1 LPGDAFEWQGLPQE
15 DPAMAEQPPLPEDV
29 TPQQFFEQLL
39 PMGFQAQASDG
50 AAPTDFAIQFTL
62 TGAGGGAWHALIHDG
77 HMHVA
82 PGTKEANL
90 AVTLSVDDWRD
101 AALGRNG
108 ATLGIILP
116 ANRPGKPDNSGR
128 AKGLKGT
135 MALELARPDAD
146 PFKVE
151 MQFNSAA
158 APRTLLRLAIADY
171 AGMQDGSQNGQML
184 FMQGKIKVEG
194 DMGFL
199 MQVASLN
206 M

>member
-1 LPGDAFEWQGLPQE
+1 MADQPQVS
-15 DPAMAEQPPLPEDV
+15 EDV

-39 PMGFQAQASDG
+39 PMGFQAQSGGGG
-50 AAPTDFAIQFTL
+50 AAPSEFAIQFTL
-62 TGAGGGAWHALIHDG
+62 TGDGGGAWHAAIRDG
-77 HMHVA
+77 AMHVT
-82 PGTKEANL
+82 PGTQDANL
-90 AVTLSVDDWRD
+90 AVTLGVDDWRD
-101 AALGRNG
+101 AVLSRNG

-116 ANRPGKPDNSGR
+116 ANRPGRPDNSGR
-128 AKGLKGT
+128 AKALKGT
-135 MALELARPDAD
+135 MALELARAAGD

-151 MQFNSAA
+151 MCFNSAP
-158 APRTLLRLAIADY
+158 APRTTLRMAIADY
-171 AGMQDGSQNGQML
+171 AAMQDGSQNGQTL

>member
-1 LPGDAFEWQGLPQE
+1 
-15 DPAMAEQPPLPEDV
+15 MAEQPAVPEDV
-29 TPQQFFEQLL
+29 TPAQFFEQLL
-39 PMGFQAQASDG
+39 PMGFQAQAAG
-50 AAPTDFAIQFTL
+50 GGTTPGEFAINFTL
-62 TGAGGGAWHALIHDG
+62 TGEGGGTWHAAIRDG
-77 HMHVA
+77 AMHVA
-82 PGTKEANL
+82 PGAQEANL

-101 AALGRNG
+101 AVLARNG
-108 ATLGIILP
+108 ATLGLILP

-128 AKGLKGT
+128 AKALKGT
-135 MALELARPDAD
+135 MALELARAEQD

-151 MQFNSAA
+151 MQFNGAA
-158 APRTLLRLAIADY
+158 MPRTVLRLAIADY
-171 AGMQDGSQNGQML
+171 VGMQDGSQNGQML

>member
-1 LPGDAFEWQGLPQE
+1 
-15 DPAMAEQPPLPEDV
+15 MAEQAALPDDV
-29 TPQQFFEQLL
+29 TPQQFFEELL
-39 PMGFQAQASDG
+39 PMGFQAQASGG

-62 TGAGGGAWHALIHDG
+62 TGDGGGSWHAFIHDG

-82 PGTKEANL
+82 SGTKDANL

-128 AKGLKGT
+128 AKALKGT
-135 MALELARPDAD
+135 MALELARPEAE

-151 MQFNSAA
+151 MQFNGTAT
-158 APRTLLRLAIADY
+158 PRTVLRMAIADY

>member
-1 LPGDAFEWQGLPQE
+1 MADQPQIS
-15 DPAMAEQPPLPEDV
+15 DDV

-39 PMGFQAQASDG
+39 PMGFQAQGSGG
-50 AAPTDFAIQFTL
+50 AAPSEFAINFTL
-62 TGAGGGAWHALIHDG
+62 TGDGGGSWHAAIKDG
-77 HMHVA
+77 AMHVTS
-82 PGTKEANL
+82 GTKDANL
-90 AVTLSVDDWRD
+90 AVTLSVADWRD
-101 AALGRNG
+101 AVLSRNG
-108 ATLGIILP
+108 ATLGMILP
-116 ANRPGKPDNSGR
+116 ANRPGRPDNSGR
-128 AKGLKGT
+128 AKALKGT
-135 MALELARPDAD
+135 MALELAREGE

-151 MQFNSAA
+151 MCFNGAA
-158 APRTLLRLAIADY
+158 TPRTVLRMAIADY

>member
-1 LPGDAFEWQGLPQE
+1 
-15 DPAMAEQPPLPEDV
+15 MAEQPAVPEDV

-39 PMGFQAQASDG
+39 PMGFQAQAGAGG
-50 AAPTDFAIQFTL
+50 AAPGDFAINFTL
-62 TGAGGGAWHALIHDG
+62 TGNGGGVWHAAIKDG
-77 HMHVA
+77 AMHVSQGA
-82 PGTKEANL
+82 QDANL

-101 AALGRNG
+101 AVLARNG
-108 ATLGIILP
+108 ASLGIILP

-128 AKGLKGT
+128 AKALKGT
-135 MALELARPDAD
+135 MALELARDGGE

-151 MQFNSAA
+151 MRFNAA
-158 APRTLLRLAIADY
+158 EQPRTTLRMAIVDY
-171 AGMQDGSQNGQML
+171 VGMQDGSQNGQML

-199 MQVASLN
+199 MQIAALN

>member
-1 LPGDAFEWQGLPQE
+1 
-15 DPAMAEQPPLPEDV
+15 MAEQPAVPEDV

-39 PMGFQAQASDG
+39 PMGFQAQA
-50 AAPTDFAIQFTL
+50 
-62 TGAGGGAWHALIHDG
+62 AGGGAAPGDFAINFNLTGDGGGTWHAAIKDG
-77 HMHVA
+77 AMTVT
-82 PGTKEANL
+82 PGTQDANL
-90 AVTLSVDDWRD
+90 SVTLSVDDWRD
-101 AALGRNG
+101 AVLNRNG
-108 ATLGIILP
+108 AALSIILP
-116 ANRPGKPDNSGR
+116 ANRPGKPDNSAR

-135 MALELARPDAD
+135 MALELARDASD

-158 APRTLLRLAIADY
+158 TPRTVLRMAIADY

>member
-1 LPGDAFEWQGLPQE
+1 
-15 DPAMAEQPPLPEDV
+15 MAEQPPVSEDV

-39 PMGFQAQASDG
+39 PMGFAAQHAESSGG
-50 AAPTDFAIQFTL
+50 AAPADFAIQFTL
-62 TGAGGGAWHALIHDG
+62 TGAGGGAWHAHIHDD
-77 HMHVA
+77 HMHVHQD
-82 PGTKEANL
+82 TQDANL

-101 AALGRNG
+101 AVLNRNG

-116 ANRPGKPDNSGR
+116 ANRPGKPDNSAR
-128 AKGLKGT
+128 AKALKGT
-135 MALELARPDAD
+135 MALELARADKD

-151 MQFNSAA
+151 LCFGGAA
-158 APRTLLRLAIADY
+158 TPRTLLRMAIADY
-171 AGMQDGSQNGQML
+171 VGMQDGSQNGQML

-199 MQVASLN
+199 MQIAALN